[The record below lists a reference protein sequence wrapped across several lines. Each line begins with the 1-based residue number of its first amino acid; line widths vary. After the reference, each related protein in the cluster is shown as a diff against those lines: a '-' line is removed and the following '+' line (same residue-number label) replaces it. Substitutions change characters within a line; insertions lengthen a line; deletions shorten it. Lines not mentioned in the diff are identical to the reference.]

1 MATEQRRVIWRHPK
15 GIYET
20 VEVSG
25 TGVFGVPYSYR
36 ETVYTQERDARG
48 VARKE
53 VQPAQPNGGR
63 SAGGPRQLS
72 SKLLKSISMAIE
84 IQCDMAKDHRK
95 RYREQ
100 EKIAESK
107 NNLLAMGLYRGMA
120 ETERQYIE
128 TFNRWLKNI

>member
-1 MATEQRRVIWRHPK
+1 MKNAEETRRIIWRHPK

-53 VQPAQPNGGR
+53 VQPAPPNGGR
-63 SAGGPRQLS
+63 PAGGPRIPLTD
-72 SKLLKSISMAIE
+72 KEEKEICEMYETMPLAIV
-84 IQCDMAKDHRK
+84 AARH
-95 RYREQ
+95 
-100 EKIAESK
+100 
-107 NNLLAMGLYRGMA
+107 
-120 ETERQYIE
+120 
-128 TFNRWLKNI
+128 

>member
-53 VQPAQPNGGR
+53 VQPAPP
-63 SAGGPRQLS
+63 GGPRIPLTDKEEKEICEMYETMPLAIVAASMHRS
-72 SKLLKSISMAIE
+72 SKTVRAVLEKHGITM
-84 IQCDMAKDHRK
+84 RK
-95 RYREQ
+95 YGPRT
-100 EKIAESK
+100 K
-107 NNLLAMGLYRGMA
+107 
-120 ETERQYIE
+120 
-128 TFNRWLKNI
+128 